1 MQVKMIDIEKIKPSP
16 FQTRQNFDEED
27 LKGLAETYERRGIID
42 PLSVRATNNGYFELI
57 SGERR
62 LRAAKIAEL
71 KEIPCMVK
79 ELSDKDA
86 RYEQFIENIQRKA
99 LDPIGRARALDSLM
113 KQEGW
118 KGVRKASRETGI
130 GESTIDLWLSV
141 FKMPINVQKKIVSE
155 KVSFQKIRKIGGL
168 SLDED
173 KQIIFEKMTREEL
186 PQKRVFEIV
195 DAFKEIDS
203 DLTFTIEE
211 KKEAK
216 KRIIEAKEFIESP
229 QSIIADMKWQKEHS
243 EKKDLQ
249 VSIGEFALTLAAKM
263 GKVALELKMLAKSW
277 KYLPKEGQRAVLS
290 HLNELNQLRKKLE
303 TEGENA

>member
-16 FQTRQNFDEED
+16 FQTRHNFDEED

-130 GESTIDLWLSV
+130 GESTI
-141 FKMPINVQKKIVSE
+141 QKKIASE
-155 KVSFQKIRKIGGL
+155 KVSFQKIRKIGQL

-203 DLTFTIEE
+203 DLTFTIES
-211 KKEAK
+211 KNLH
-216 KRIIEAKEFIESP
+216 IITFFFR
-229 QSIIADMKWQKEHS
+229 HS
-243 EKKDLQ
+243 HPPFL
-249 VSIGEFALTLAAKM
+249 IFF
-263 GKVALELKMLAKSW
+263 
-277 KYLPKEGQRAVLS
+277 LS
-290 HLNELNQLRKKLE
+290 D
-303 TEGENA
+303 

>member
-62 LRAAKIAEL
+62 LRAAKIAGL
-71 KEIPCMVK
+71 KEIPSMVK
-79 ELSDKDA
+79 DLSDKDA

-118 KGVRKASRETGI
+118 KTPTEASRQTGVPPD
-130 GESTIDLWLSV
+130 TINLWLSI
-141 FKMPINVQKKIVSE
+141 FKMPINIQKKIASE
-155 KVSFQKIRKIGGL
+155 KVSFQKIRKIGQL

-195 DAFKEIDS
+195 NAFKEIDS
-203 DLTFTIEE
+203 DKTFTVQE
-211 KKEAK
+211 KQEAK
-216 KRIIEAKEFIESP
+216 KRIIEAQEFVESP
-229 QSIIADMKWQKEHS
+229 ESIIADMKWQKEHP
-243 EKKDLQ
+243 KKQNLS
-249 VSIGEFALTLAAKM
+249 SIGEFALKLATKM

-277 KYLPKEGQRAVLS
+277 EYLSKEGQKAVLS
-290 HLNELNQLRKKLE
+290 HLEELNQIRKKLE